1 VNHYRRG
8 VSLAML
14 TIHLTVSI
22 DALPTSR
29 APPTSVAMK
38 NLVWKEVYETL
49 QMPAT
54 FASASAERS

>member
-1 VNHYRRG
+1 
-8 VSLAML
+8 ML

-22 DALPTSR
+22 DAHTDDQSATDISEHL
-29 APPTSVAMK
+29 K